1 MNKNYFQLVC
11 DRLVAISLFFLLA
24 GIPLIIN
31 PFALDYWYKPKIDSI
46 YGLLIILSSALLIR
60 SACSHKA
67 PRIMGNPLLI
77 PLVVF
82 GAASILSTVFSI
94 SPEISTWGDSYREE
108 GIFTIISY
116 IALTLI
122 FSCAVESETQL
133 DDLLRGLL
141 ITAFAVSLYALV
153 QYAGYN
159 PTQHFI
165 PLMRPIE
172 NRPGSTIGNPNF
184 LGKFLVLIIPLF
196 IVYYCRARTG
206 FGRLCSAAG
215 CLIAGAALIVTFTRA
230 SWFSCF
236 VSLLLLGMLLRGT
249 ARRAAIKE
257 YFAVGLLMLLFIVV
271 VEFKLPVST
280 SQQARRDAHKITEKI
295 ITTFDYKKG
304 GIGGRL
310 YLWEKA
316 LLLIQ
321 RRPLLGYGLDTHA
334 VAMEKFNLEYAQ
346 QFNYTGIIDRA
357 HNNYLDIAIAQGL
370 LGLAAYLSIITTF
383 LVWLVRTL
391 KTEADASRQLLY
403 CGILAAV
410 CGYLLNDF
418 FIFSVVSVSPTFW
431 SLMGIAISIKR
442 LNGLARP
449 QNTV

>member
-1 MNKNYFQLVC
+1 MHKNYFQLVC

-46 YGLLIILSSALLIR
+46 YGLLIILTAALLIR
-60 SACSHKA
+60 SACSNKA
-67 PRIMGNPLLI
+67 PRITGNPLLI

-94 SPEISTWGDSYREE
+94 APEISIWGDSYREE

-122 FSCAVESETQL
+122 FSCAVESEKQL
-133 DDLLRGLL
+133 DNLLRGLL

-165 PLMRPIE
+165 PLMRPVE

-184 LGKFLVLIIPLF
+184 LGKFLVLMIPIF
-196 IVYYCRARTG
+196 VVYYFRAHNSI
-206 FGRLCSAAG
+206 GRLLNATG
-215 CLIAGAALIVTFTRA
+215 CFIACAALIVTFTRA

-236 VSLLLLGMLLRGT
+236 VSILLLGMMLRRT
-249 ARRAAIKE
+249 AKRSAMKGFLAL
-257 YFAVGLLMLLFIVV
+257 AVLMLLFIVLI
-271 VEFKLPVST
+271 EFLPPESAP
-280 SQQARRDAHKITEKI
+280 QQSRSGPHKITARI
-295 ITTFDYKKG
+295 ASVFDYHRG

-321 RRPLLGYGLDTHA
+321 RRPLLGYGPDTHA
-334 VAMEKFNLEYAQ
+334 LVMEKFNLEYARK
-346 QFNYTGIIDRA
+346 FHCSGILDRV

-370 LGLAAYLSIITTF
+370 LGLAAYLCIITTF

-391 KTEADASRQLLY
+391 KTETETSRQLLY
-403 CGILAAV
+403 RGILAAV

-431 SLMGIAISIKR
+431 ALMGIAVSINALTDLHGRK
-442 LNGLARP
+442 
-449 QNTV
+449 T